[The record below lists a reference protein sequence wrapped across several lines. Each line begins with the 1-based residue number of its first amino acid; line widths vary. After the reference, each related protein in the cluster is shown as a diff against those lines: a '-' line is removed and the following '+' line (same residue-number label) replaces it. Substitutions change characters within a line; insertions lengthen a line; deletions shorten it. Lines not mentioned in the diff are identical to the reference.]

1 MTALYLLF
9 HRTYMTKILL
19 AFVTVMLMASA
30 QAETVAGIEV
40 GSKGI
45 KGIVVDFDEP
55 DKAGEQTYKIIF
67 REEIKADII
76 DGAVDQMLSEKKI
89 AEAAEAVRVLIGRMK
104 KYDPQHMAVVGST
117 SFDNYRNYVAF
128 QDAVLSKTGKNVR
141 QIIVAEELFYALK
154 ASVRTRLLNRSL
166 LIDIGS
172 GNTKI
177 GYATPMSSVGFEA
190 TRIELGSKSLAVKA
204 QNLASAANSGLTYEK
219 ALAQIVKNELIPS
232 LRDAIKKQPGIASP
246 QRRVYAEGGAVWAV
260 ASYAQPENID
270 KPFSYLTLRD
280 VDSVIGRFDRNELAV
295 GTKSELADET
305 FVKILDNFDRAQLL
319 AGASI
324 FRAFLGEINMSQ
336 RQVAFNRNSGW
347 IIGYLYA
354 ECLVEKTCEK

>member
-1 MTALYLLF
+1 MTRF
-9 HRTYMTKILL
+9 LL
-19 AFVTVMLMASA
+19 AFVSVMFMTPVWA
-30 QAETVAGIEV
+30 QVVAGIEI

-45 KGIVVDFDEP
+45 KGIVLEFSEP
-55 DKAGEQTYKIIF
+55 NKTGEQTYKTMF

-89 AEAAEAVRVLIGRMK
+89 ADAAEAVKVLMDRMK
-104 KYDPQHMAVVGST
+104 KYDPQHLAVVGST
-117 SFDNYRNYVAF
+117 SFDNYKNYVAF

-154 ASVRTRLLNRSL
+154 ASVRTTLLNRSL

-177 GYATPMSSVGFEA
+177 GYATPMSSSGFEA
-190 TRIELGSKSLAVKA
+190 SRFELGSKSLAVKA
-204 QNLASAANSGLTYEK
+204 QKLASTANSGLNYEQ
-219 ALAQIVKNELIPS
+219 ALAQIVRNELIPAF
-232 LRDAIKKQPGIASP
+232 RDAIKKQPGIASA

-260 ASYAQPENID
+260 ASYAQPENIS
-270 KPFSYLTLRD
+270 KPFSYLTLKD
-280 VDSVIGRFDRNELAV
+280 VDSVLGRFEKNELAMQA
-295 GTKSELADET
+295 KSDVADET
-305 FVKILDNFDRAQLL
+305 FVKILDNFDREQLL

-324 FRAFLGEINMSQ
+324 FRAFLSEINISK

-354 ECLVEKTCEK
+354 ECLVEKTCDK